1 MSLYVYYL
9 YRVWF
14 WLFRGSEIIR
24 DSNWLDSNTTVQIF
38 GFIYRE
44 TTGEEAEE
52 TMTNIA
58 SRAHR
63 SASTDIL
70 GSSKK
75 DSPTEKKSHF
85 NTLKAWG
92 MSRLKLISPKSSQQ
106 SEQQETSASGTERSE
121 QDQGQSRTAEETNI
135 YEMVI
140 TRRRK
145 DKSHERKPS
154 SSSSSGKSTSSIPVS
169 VPSTDRQPSVKLR
182 ESAAQRRERRKGSN
196 RDEPPHSSSGNWS
209 ASSESG
215 RASIGSETTTTTH
228 QPRYGC
234 CSFRDY
240 DAS

>member
-1 MSLYVYYL
+1 MQRPIPKITNLI
-9 YRVWF
+9 F
-14 WLFRGSEIIR
+14 F
-24 DSNWLDSNTTVQIF
+24 LDS
-38 GFIYRE
+38 RE
-44 TTGEEAEE
+44 TIGEEADE
-52 TMTNIA
+52 TMSNIA

-75 DSPTEKKSHF
+75 ESPNEKKSHF

-106 SEQQETSASGTERSE
+106 PDQQESTCSTTERSE
-121 QDQGQSRTAEETNI
+121 QYEGQSRKAEETNI
-135 YEMVI
+135 YERV
-140 TRRRK
+140 TPRRRK

-169 VPSTDRQPSVKLR
+169 VPSTERQPSVKLR
-182 ESAAQRRERRKGSN
+182 ESAAQRRERRKGSS

-228 QPRYGC
+228 QPRYT
-234 CSFRDY
+234 RIY
-240 DAS
+240 Q

>member
-1 MSLYVYYL
+1 MT
-9 YRVWF
+9 R
-14 WLFRGSEIIR
+14 FRPADCIP
-24 DSNWLDSNTTVQIF
+24 DMIF
-38 GFIYRE
+38 RE
-44 TTGEEAEE
+44 TIGEDAEE
-52 TMTNIA
+52 TLSNIT

-75 DSPTEKKSHF
+75 DSPSEKKSHF

-106 SEQQETSASGTERSE
+106 SEQQEISASSTERSA
-121 QDQGQSRTAEETNI
+121 QDQGQSGFLEETNV
-135 YEMVI
+135 YEMVK

-169 VPSTDRQPSVKLR
+169 VPSTERQPSVKLR
-182 ESAAQRRERRKGSN
+182 ESAAQRRERRKGSS

-228 QPRYGC
+228 QPRYDCYSLGEY
-234 CSFRDY
+234 RWWPMRY
-240 DAS
+240 GRN